1 MSSSTPSDA
10 MVYKLDDRPPVAV
23 TLLVALQHLLAVFGG
38 ILTAPLV
45 VALGM
50 GLSVEQTSYLISSAL
65 VVSGFATAIQI
76 LRAGPLPGNIYIGSG
91 LLSIQGTSFAFIGPL
106 IFSYQTLVVGM
117 DSDTA
122 LGVIFGSCAVCAAVM
137 MVISQFIGH
146 LRKIVTSNVT
156 GATIILLGLSLMWV
170 TLQNL
175 QREYNAAGE
184 DSWLVVLLAG
194 AVFGVILIV
203 SRSQNTWLRLC
214 SISIG
219 LLLGLILSFAFGQVD
234 TAVLDQIDTLFL
246 PVPWNQPLAID
257 LATVLLLMPI
267 FLVSA
272 TESIGDFTATSDLSG
287 ITVGDD
293 AFWQRIKGGV
303 LGDALNSFIAAIFCT
318 FPNTTFSQNNGVI
331 RLTGVCS
338 RYIGFYIAGLL
349 VLVGIFPIIGGI
361 FQAIPGAVIYGATL
375 LMFGLV
381 GLAGINIVKAQ
392 PPSNRDWMVVG
403 LAIVLGYSTALAAPG
418 LSDYLPAS
426 VINVISFP
434 VSTGALFAVLLELIV
449 PKGATPAND

>member
-1 MSSSTPSDA
+1 
-10 MVYKLDDRPPVAV
+10 MVYELNDRPPVGVA
-23 TLLVALQHLLAVFGG
+23 LLVALQHLLAVFGG

-45 VALGM
+45 IALGM
-50 GLSVEQTSYLISSAL
+50 GLSIEQTSYLISSAL
-65 VVSGFATAIQI
+65 VVSGFATTIQI
-76 LRAGPLPGNIYIGSG
+76 LRVGPIGTSLYLGSG

-106 IFSYQTLVVGM
+106 IFSYQTLVVGT

-122 LGVIFGSCAVCAAVM
+122 LGLVFGSCAVCAAIM
-137 MVISQFIGH
+137 MVLSQFIGY
-146 LRKIVTSNVT
+146 LRKIVTQNVT
-156 GATIILLGLSLMWV
+156 GATIILLGISLIAV

-175 QREYNAAGE
+175 HREYAAAG
-184 DSWLVVLLAG
+184 DDGWLVVLLAG
-194 AVFGVILIV
+194 SVFAIILIV
-203 SRSQNTWLRLC
+203 SQSKNTWLKLC

-219 LLLGLILSFAFGQVD
+219 LGLGLALSFAFDAVD
-234 TAVLDQIDTLFL
+234 LKVLDNIDRFFL
-246 PVPWNQPLAID
+246 PIPWHQPLAVD
-257 LATVLLLMPI
+257 WATVILLMPI

-303 LGDALNSFIAAIFCT
+303 LADAVNSLIAAIFCT

-349 VLVGIFPIIGGI
+349 VLVGVFPIIGGL

-375 LMFGLV
+375 LMFGMV
-381 GLAGINIVKAQ
+381 GLAGFSIVKAQ
-392 PPSNRDWMVVG
+392 PPTGRDWVVVI
-403 LAIVLGYSTALAAPG
+403 LAIVFGYAASLNVHH
-418 LSDYLPAS
+418 LSDQLPAA
-426 VINVISFP
+426 VINVIAFP
-434 VSTGALFAVLLELIV
+434 VSTGAMFAIIFEQLI
-449 PKGATPAND
+449 PNNPTQSA